1 MMVSI
6 LEATLSKSKLVESW
20 LSNEINQ
27 YKHSKYRTLLARILI
42 INCTKVKKYRVPGK
56 VSPDVQ
62 KVLQCN
68 ELFCNKGGSNST
80 VGGVLEILSDTAEK
94 QLRLEL
100 ERQIQKLQ
108 YGGN

>member
-1 MMVSI
+1 M
-6 LEATLSKSKLVESW
+6 
-20 LSNEINQ
+20 
-27 YKHSKYRTLLARILI
+27 
-42 INCTKVKKYRVPGK
+42 PGK
-56 VSPDVQ
+56 VNPDVQ

>member
-1 MMVSI
+1 M
-6 LEATLSKSKLVESW
+6 
-20 LSNEINQ
+20 
-27 YKHSKYRTLLARILI
+27 
-42 INCTKVKKYRVPGK
+42 PGK

-68 ELFCNKGGSNST
+68 ELFCNEGGSNST

-108 YGGN
+108 YGGI